1 MMPLL
6 RVRSRRQVCAA
17 RAARSLPAIGWLW
30 LLWLVALGA
39 CTARPSPLPSAI
51 PDGQAGPTYTERLQQ
66 RVMLIGDAGDPR
78 LVNQEGRLVPRE
90 PVLAALEQWASQLP
104 ERTVVI
110 FLGDNVYDSGL
121 PPEGR
126 PRSYE
131 LARLAAQ
138 VRVVQRSGARGL
150 FVPGN
155 HDWYQGEAGV
165 RAQQRVVESSLG
177 PGSFLPL
184 DGSPGPAV
192 LDLDGIRIVALDT
205 YRWLRARV
213 APCDGDEAEPP
224 AVLDSLRT
232 LLVDSPHEHTLVVA
246 HHPLASYGPHRG
258 TNWLRRI
265 KNFLLGETQD
275 LETPAY
281 RCMRRQL
288 TRTLAGPHRPLAFAG
303 GHDHSLQLIKGDS
316 VADWLLVS
324 GAGSRRRLSG
334 VAHGPDTQWALQRT
348 GFFVIDVLRGG
359 QVRLRAVTPDADGVA
374 HTVYD
379 FDLSQQPTTRTGG
392 D

>member
-1 MMPLL
+1 MSAQSFSMML
-6 RVRSRRQVCAA
+6 
-17 RAARSLPAIGWLW
+17 WLW
-30 LLWLVALGA
+30 PLWLVALGA
-39 CTARPSPLPSAI
+39 CATRPGPLPPPAAERDI
-51 PDGQAGPTYTERLQQ
+51 GPRYAQRLKQ
-66 RVMLIGDAGDPR
+66 RVLLIGDAGDPR
-78 LVNQEGRLVPRE
+78 LIDEMGRLVPRE
-90 PVLAALEQWASQLP
+90 PVLLALEHWASAVP
-104 ERTVVI
+104 ERTIIV

-126 PRSYE
+126 PRRYE

-138 VRVVQRSGARGL
+138 IRVVQRSGARGL

-155 HDWYQGEAGV
+155 HDWYNGREGL
-165 RAQQRVVESSLG
+165 RAQQRVVQSSLG
-177 PGSFLPL
+177 PGSFLPV
-184 DGSPGPAV
+184 DGSPGPEV
-192 LDLDGIRIVALDT
+192 LDLNGIRIVALDT

-213 APCDGDEAEPP
+213 APCDDEEAEPP

-258 TNWLRRI
+258 ANWLRRV
-265 KNFLLGETQD
+265 KNFLEGETQD

-334 VAHGPDTQWALQRT
+334 VGRGPDTEMALQRT
-348 GFFVIDVLRGG
+348 GFFVIDVLRDGP
-359 QVRLRAVTPDADGVA
+359 VRLRAVTPDADGVA

-379 FDLSQQPTTRTGG
+379 YDLWQQPTTRTGG